1 MYERLPNIC
10 YWCGRLT
17 HSDKECSLWIRSN
30 GMLKEDDKQFGS
42 RLRAMILNPS
52 RKMVVRV
59 AGYEEEF
66 LGNGLID
73 GEDDVSEIA
82 ELIGRGMGSI
92 PVPSVDSVTITTSV
106 LPKAEVVMQIGY
118 GRIKYFNILCYFLF
132 PS

>member
-1 MYERLPNIC
+1 MYEQLPNVC
-10 YWCGRLT
+10 YRCGRLT

-92 PVPSVDSVTITTSV
+92 LVPSVDLVTVTTCV
-106 LPKAEVVMQIGY
+106 LPRAEVVMQIG
-118 GRIKYFNILCYFLF
+118 
-132 PS
+132 